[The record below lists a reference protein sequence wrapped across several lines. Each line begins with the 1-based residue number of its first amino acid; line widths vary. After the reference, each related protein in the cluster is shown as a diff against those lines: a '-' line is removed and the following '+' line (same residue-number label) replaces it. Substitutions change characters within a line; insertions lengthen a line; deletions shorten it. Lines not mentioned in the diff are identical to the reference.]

1 MCFLMWR
8 SWRHCE
14 LKDTRSDK
22 AHLNTGHAVENISLP
37 QSTHNHNPVLN
48 HFYRHARYWL
58 KQKKKKKR
66 KERKR
71 KKKKERKLRKLWEK
85 KALLKVGGRWHP
97 TFALGQLQSDF
108 LFKLLLWAPSN
119 LQVQATRL
127 PSIFLRALPWF
138 PMPCHN
144 HFFFVLS
151 NTSYNLRPN
160 LNLLPGV
167 LVKAFK
173 LHRNTKDK

>member
-71 KKKKERKLRKLWEK
+71 KK
-85 KALLKVGGRWHP
+85 VG
-97 TFALGQLQSDF
+97 TQ
-108 LFKLLLWAPSN
+108 LLLSGNYSPIFYSN
-119 LQVQATRL
+119 YYCGHPRIYRFRPLGSLQFSL
-127 PSIFLRALPWF
+127 EHCLGS
-138 PMPCHN
+138 PCHAIII
-144 HFFFVLS
+144 FVLFCPTPHIIYDLTLIDCLVFS
-151 NTSYNLRPN
+151 SRLLSYTETLKTN
-160 LNLLPGV
+160 
-167 LVKAFK
+167 
-173 LHRNTKDK
+173 RNNYYWQHTHTQTQINKMK